1 MVVGLFVCVMQ
12 TEILPKHFICH
23 KNVKSTAA
31 NGESVFTKAWLDVY
45 FDLLQNVRKYFEET
59 LLHEFYHSA
68 RRCHRYVFLIVVKL

>member
-1 MVVGLFVCVMQ
+1 MQ
-12 TEILPKHFICH
+12 TEILPKHFICQ

-59 LLHEFYHSA
+59 LQHEFYHSA